1 MTRALRRA
9 AGQVFGM
16 PTFNLAGFGEKY
28 YRKLKI
34 AQNMTTQ
41 PEFSFRRR
49 IDVAS

>member
-1 MTRALRRA
+1 MTRALSRA

-16 PTFNLAGFGEKY
+16 PFNLAGFGEKY